1 MCGIHGDKRCLG
13 VESIKHTIAFS
24 HSQGKKEIADILPST
39 VIAVCFGSRFT
50 LLTTSLIP
58 PRPKG
63 SENNKPPASTHTSTT
78 GVFEIFVVFVI
89 KK

>member
-1 MCGIHGDKRCLG
+1 LDAEC
-13 VESIKHTIAFS
+13 IKHTILFFHYQCKS
-24 HSQGKKEIADILPST
+24 EIADILPST
-39 VIAVCFGSRFT
+39 VITFCFGSRFT

-78 GVFEIFVVFVI
+78 GVFEMFVVFVI